1 MLHALHGSLSR
12 GENQK
17 GVSDI
22 FGEMEIYIHQMK
34 ALSTGKSTVIHECA
48 NLYYKQL
55 KSVHK
60 VRSNYGKILVFA
72 LL

>member
-1 MLHALHGSLSR
+1 MLKFILR

-17 GVSDI
+17 GISDI
-22 FGEMEIYIHQMK
+22 FGEMQISIYQMK
-34 ALSTGKSTVIHECA
+34 AHSTDKCTVIHVCT

-60 VRSNYGKILVFA
+60 VPSNYGTIVVLA